1 MPLVPQA
8 RASALP
14 SDRDADLPPSP
25 WRLLHGLAH
34 ARGHDVAYVVGAEA
48 RTWAEVERTVEHA
61 AAGLV
66 RSGLRVDQVVVSLLP
81 AAHPRPELEIALRA
95 IGAVVVHLAPGLSS
109 EDLAGAL
116 ADVDVRLVLTPDEAE
131 LDRLS
136 GLTFRSAQM
145 FAVDDAGWDRLLSL
159 GAERLRM
166 DPDVVSRVDRGVEP
180 GGSSARVLASDA
192 SLGRAPDVLADELPG
207 SGATVVVGDHADP
220 LVRAALDAH
229 LGSGGTLAHLATVDA
244 LPAVL
249 AEVRPTCLV
258 LDHEAAAALPAL
270 APAVPSARRLRPGR
284 ARPAEALRSWSG
296 GHLATVVVDR
306 PDAAVADL
314 LSVIDVPV
322 RVVAVSLLPA
332 DLPVPPPV
340 VLGNAADLPRRSRQ
354 DPGRDFLLDT
364 ERMVPDEPD
373 ESAFVLPSLPL
384 FGGESFLDKLLM
396 QQAGRAVQ

>member
-14 SDRDADLPPSP
+14 SGRAPDLPPSP

-34 ARGHDVAYVVGAEA
+34 SRGHDVAYVVGPEA
-48 RTWAEVERTVEHA
+48 RTWTEVEQTVERA

-66 RSGLRVDQVVVSLLP
+66 RSGLRADQVVVSLLP
-81 AAHPRPELEIALRA
+81 SAHPRPELEIALRA

-109 EDLAGAL
+109 DELAGAL
-116 ADVDVRLVLTPDEAE
+116 VDVDVRLVLTPDEGE
-131 LDRLS
+131 LERLA

-145 FAVDDAGWDRLLSL
+145 FAVDEAGWDRLLGL
-159 GAERLRM
+159 GTERLRM

-180 GGSSARVLASDA
+180 GGSSARILTGDA
-192 SLGRAPDVLADELPG
+192 SLGRVPDVLLTELPAT
-207 SGATVVVGDHADP
+207 GATVVVGDHADP

-229 LGSGGTLAHLATVDA
+229 LASGGTVAHLATVDA

-249 AEVRPTCLV
+249 SEVRPACLV
-258 LDHEAAAALPAL
+258 LDHHAAAALPAL

-284 ARPAEALRSWSG
+284 ARPADVLGSWSG

-306 PDAAVADL
+306 PSAAVEGL
-314 LSVIDVPV
+314 LAPLDVPV
-322 RVVAVSLLPA
+322 RVVTVHLLPA
-332 DLPVPPPV
+332 DLPEPPPV
-340 VLGNAADLPRRSRQ
+340 VLGDAADLPRRSRQ

-364 ERMVPDEPD
+364 ERAVPDEPD

-396 QQAGRAVQ
+396 QQASQAQR